1 MCYDNKKIKTETV
14 KMRIYGLQKLSL
26 VDYPGKTA
34 AVLFTGGCNFRCP
47 FCHNFELV
55 MNPGEP
61 LDEDEVFEYLKKRKG
76 LLDGVVITG
85 GEPLLHADIAETV
98 KEVKALGY
106 PVKIDTNG
114 TFPGRLAEL
123 ITEGN
128 IDYVAMDIKNCKEKY
143 FITAGTEVDLD
154 AVEKSIMLLKNGGV
168 DFEFRTTVVS
178 QLHEKEDFVR
188 IGQWIKGDEKYYLQ
202 RFKDSENVPYGNL
215 TAPDDEELFSYL
227 NEVQK
232 FVPNAAIRGL

>member
-1 MCYDNKKIKTETV
+1 
-14 KMRIYGLQKLSL
+14 MRIYGLQKLSL

-55 MNPGEP
+55 MRPGDP
-61 LDEDEVFEYLKKRKG
+61 LDDGEVFEYLKKRRG

-85 GEPLLHADIAETV
+85 GEPLLHADIIQTV

-123 ITEGN
+123 LNEG

-143 FITAGTEVDLD
+143 YITAGCDVDLD
-154 AVEKSIMLLKNGGV
+154 AVEKSIMLLKNGGT

-178 QLHEKEDFVR
+178 QLHDEEDFLR
-188 IGQWIKGDEKYYLQ
+188 IGQWIKGDEKYFLQ
-202 RFKDSENVPYGNL
+202 RFKDSENVPYAKL
-215 TAPDDEELFSYL
+215 TPPDDETLGRFLSA
-227 NEVQK
+227 VQR
-232 FVPNAAIRGL
+232 FVPNAAIRG

>member
-1 MCYDNKKIKTETV
+1 
-14 KMRIYGLQKLSL
+14 MRIYGLQKLSL

-61 LDEDEVFEYLKKRKG
+61 MDDNEVFDYLKKRRG

-85 GEPLLHADIAETV
+85 GEPLLHSDIVQTV

-114 TFPGRLAEL
+114 TFPGRLAEVL
-123 ITEGN
+123 NEG

-143 FITAGTEVDLD
+143 YITAGCDVDLD
-154 AVEKSIMLLKNGGV
+154 AVEKSIMLLKNGNT

-178 QLHEKEDFVR
+178 QLHVEEDFVR
-188 IGQWIKGDEKYYLQ
+188 IGQWIKGSEKYYLQ

-215 TAPDDEELFSYL
+215 KAPDEEELKTFLSA
-227 NEVQK
+227 VQK
-232 FVPNAAIRGL
+232 FVPNAAIRGI

>member
-1 MCYDNKKIKTETV
+1 
-14 KMRIYGLQKLSL
+14 MRIYGLQKLSL

-47 FCHNFELV
+47 FCHNYELV
-55 MNPGEP
+55 INPGEP
-61 LDEDEVFEYLKKRKG
+61 LDQDEVFGYLKKRQG

-123 ITEGN
+123 LTEG
-128 IDYVAMDIKNCKEKY
+128 IDYVAMDIKNSKEKY
-143 FITAGTEVDLD
+143 YITAGTTVDLD
-154 AVEKSIMLLKNGGV
+154 AVSKSIMLLQNGNT

-178 QLHEKEDFVR
+178 QLHEEEDFIR

-202 RFKDSENVPYGNL
+202 RFKDSENVPYAKL
-215 TAPDDEELFSYL
+215 SAPDDELLNKYL
-227 NEVQK
+227 AAVQR
-232 FVPNAAIRGL
+232 FVPNAAIRG

>member
-1 MCYDNKKIKTETV
+1 
-14 KMRIYGLQKLSL
+14 MRIYGLQKLSL

-61 LDEDEVFEYLKKRKG
+61 MNDNEVFDYLKKRKV
-76 LLDGVVITG
+76 LLDAVVITG
-85 GEPLLHADIAETV
+85 GEPLLHSDVAETV

-123 ITEGN
+123 LAQGN
-128 IDYVAMDIKNCKEKY
+128 VDYVAMDIKNCREKY
-143 FITAGTEVDLD
+143 YLTAGADVELD
-154 AVEKSIMLLKNGGV
+154 AVEKSIVLLKNSGV

-178 QLHEKEDFVR
+178 QLHTEEDFVR
-188 IGQWIKGDEKYYLQ
+188 IGQWIKGEEKYYLQ

-215 TAPDDEELFSYL
+215 TAPDDETMRSFLSA
-227 NEVQK
+227 VQR
-232 FVPNAAIRGL
+232 FVPNAAIRGI

>member
-1 MCYDNKKIKTETV
+1 
-14 KMRIYGLQKLSL
+14 MRIYGLQKLSL

-61 LDEDEVFEYLKKRKG
+61 MNDNEVFDYLKKRKG
-76 LLDGVVITG
+76 LLDAVVITG
-85 GEPLLHADIAETV
+85 GEPLLHSDVAETV

-123 ITEGN
+123 LAQGN
-128 IDYVAMDIKNCKEKY
+128 VDYVAMDIKNCREKY
-143 FITAGTEVDLD
+143 YLTAGADVDLD
-154 AVEKSIMLLKNGGV
+154 AVEKSIVLLKNSGV

-178 QLHEKEDFVR
+178 QLHTEEDFVR
-188 IGQWIKGDEKYYLQ
+188 IGQWIKGEEKYYLQ

-215 TAPDDEELFSYL
+215 TAPDDETMRSFLSA
-227 NEVQK
+227 VQR
-232 FVPNAAIRGL
+232 FVPNAAIRGI

>member
-1 MCYDNKKIKTETV
+1 
-14 KMRIYGLQKLSL
+14 MRIYGLQKLSL
-26 VDYPGKTA
+26 VDFPGKTA

-47 FCHNFELV
+47 FCPNFELV
-55 MNPGEP
+55 VNPGEP
-61 LDEDEVFEYLKKRKG
+61 LDENEVFAYLKKRRG

-85 GEPLLHADIAETV
+85 GEPLLHADILQTV

-123 ITEGN
+123 LNEG

-143 FITAGTEVDLD
+143 YITAGCDVDLD
-154 AVEKSIMLLKNGGV
+154 AVDKSIMLLKNGNT

-178 QLHEKEDFVR
+178 QLHEEEDFVR
-188 IGQWIKGDEKYYLQ
+188 IGQWIKGEEKYFLQ
-202 RFKDSENVPYGNL
+202 RFKDSENVPFAKL
-215 TAPDDEELFSYL
+215 TPPDDAQINRFLSSI
-227 NEVQK
+227 QR
-232 FVPNAAIRGL
+232 FVPNAAIRG

>member
-1 MCYDNKKIKTETV
+1 
-14 KMRIYGLQKLSL
+14 MRIYGLQKLSL

-61 LDEDEVFEYLKKRKG
+61 MDDGEVFDYLKKRKG
-76 LLDGVVITG
+76 LLDAVVITG
-85 GEPLLHADIAETV
+85 GEPLLHSDIAETV
-98 KEVKALGY
+98 REVKALGY

-123 ITEGN
+123 LSEGV
-128 IDYVAMDIKNCKEKY
+128 DYVAMDIKNCREKY
-143 FITAGTEVDLD
+143 YLTAGCDVDLD
-154 AVEKSIMLLKNGGV
+154 AVEKSIMLLKSGNT

-178 QLHEKEDFVR
+178 QLHNEEDFIK
-188 IGQWIKGDEKYYLQ
+188 IGKWIQGNEKYYLQ

-215 TAPDDEELFSYL
+215 SAPDDDTLKGFLSA
-227 NEVQK
+227 VQR

>member
-1 MCYDNKKIKTETV
+1 
-14 KMRIYGLQKLSL
+14 MRIYGLQKLSL

-55 MNPGEP
+55 MSPGEP
-61 LDEDEVFEYLKKRKG
+61 MDDGEVFDYLKKRKG
-76 LLDGVVITG
+76 LLDAVVITG
-85 GEPLLHADIAETV
+85 GEPLLHSDIAETV
-98 KEVKALGY
+98 REVKALGY

-123 ITEGN
+123 LNEGV
-128 IDYVAMDIKNCKEKY
+128 DYVAMDIKNCREKY
-143 FITAGTEVDLD
+143 YLTAGCDVDLD
-154 AVEKSIMLLKNGGV
+154 AVEKSIMLLKSGNT

-178 QLHEKEDFVR
+178 QLHNEEDFIK
-188 IGQWIKGDEKYYLQ
+188 IGKWIQGNEKYYLQ
-202 RFKDSENVPYGNL
+202 RFKDSDNVPYGNL
-215 TAPDDEELFSYL
+215 SAPDDDTLKGFLSA
-227 NEVQK
+227 VQR

>member
-1 MCYDNKKIKTETV
+1 
-14 KMRIYGLQKLSL
+14 MRIYGLQKLSL
-26 VDYPGKTA
+26 VDFPGKTA

-55 MNPGEP
+55 VNPGEP
-61 LDEDEVFEYLKKRKG
+61 LDENEVFAYLKKRRG

-85 GEPLLHADIAETV
+85 GEPLLHADILQTV

-123 ITEGN
+123 LNEG

-143 FITAGTEVDLD
+143 YITAGCDVDLD
-154 AVEKSIMLLKNGGV
+154 AVDKSIMLLKNGNT

-178 QLHEKEDFVR
+178 QLHEEEDFVR
-188 IGQWIKGDEKYYLQ
+188 IGQWIKGEEKYFLQ
-202 RFKDSENVPYGNL
+202 RFKDSENVPFAKL
-215 TAPDDEELFSYL
+215 TPPDDAQINRFLSS
-227 NEVQK
+227 VQR
-232 FVPNAAIRGL
+232 FVPNAAIRG

>member
-1 MCYDNKKIKTETV
+1 
-14 KMRIYGLQKLSL
+14 MRIYGLQKLSL

-61 LDEDEVFEYLKKRKG
+61 MDDNEVFDYLKKRRG

-85 GEPLLHADIAETV
+85 GEPLLHSDILQTV

-114 TFPGRLAEL
+114 TFPGRLAEVL
-123 ITEGN
+123 NEG

-143 FITAGTEVDLD
+143 YITAGCDVDLD
-154 AVEKSIMLLKNGGV
+154 AVEKSIMLLKNGST

-178 QLHEKEDFVR
+178 QLHEEEDFVR
-188 IGQWIKGDEKYYLQ
+188 IGQWIKGNEKYYLQ

-215 TAPDDEELFSYL
+215 KAPDEEELKTFLSA
-227 NEVQK
+227 VQK
-232 FVPNAAIRGL
+232 FVPNAAIRGI

>member
-1 MCYDNKKIKTETV
+1 
-14 KMRIYGLQKLSL
+14 MRIYGLQKLSL

-61 LDEDEVFEYLKKRKG
+61 MDDGEVFDYLKKRKG
-76 LLDGVVITG
+76 LLDAVVITG
-85 GEPLLHADIAETV
+85 GEPLLHSDIAETV
-98 KEVKALGY
+98 REVKALGY

-123 ITEGN
+123 LNEGV
-128 IDYVAMDIKNCKEKY
+128 DYVAMDIKNCREKY
-143 FITAGTEVDLD
+143 YLTAGCDVDLD
-154 AVEKSIMLLKNGGV
+154 AVEKSIMLLKSGNT

-178 QLHEKEDFVR
+178 QLHNEEDFIK
-188 IGQWIKGDEKYYLQ
+188 IGKWIQGNEKYYLQ

-215 TAPDDEELFSYL
+215 SAPDDDTLKGFLSA
-227 NEVQK
+227 VQR